1 MISTILK
8 SKRSLMI
15 IGLIIIILVAAIIF
29 FVNRDEPVEVLSV
42 KEEPYTEK
50 IIAVGQLGLEQE
62 TRLVAE
68 VNGTI
73 EKIMASPGETVSSGS
88 LLIEIEN
95 QASLEYSSAKS
106 EYDRLVS
113 LQSISRIDYNNATT
127 LYNEGAISKSD
138 MLLKRTSYETSVSQL
153 RAAQLQLEI
162 SQDNKG
168 KYSITVPWDSVL
180 LKSYVAPGDYVRTG
194 DSLAEI
200 GSVGGYKIL
209 AELDEKYFPYI
220 RNEMPVMISV
230 GDGKQGETKGS
241 IDNITPQ
248 IDANTGTFEIR
259 IAVPDGFPYQA
270 SNLTVNLEILL
281 LEKDKAIVIP
291 QNYLIQEDSSQ
302 GANKTYVLVNDKGRA
317 VKTYIETQS
326 TLSAKVLVVKGLE
339 PGDILISPDSG
350 IKDGDS
356 IKKYKESDAA

>member
-15 IGLIIIILVAAIIF
+15 IGLIIIILVATIIF
-29 FVNRDEPVEVLSV
+29 FANRDEPVEVMSV
-42 KEEPYTEK
+42 KEAPYTEK

-62 TRLVAE
+62 TTLVAE

-73 EKIMASPGETVSSGS
+73 ERIMAKPGESVSSGS

-168 KYSITVPWDSVL
+168 KYSITLPWDSLL
-180 LKSYVAPGDYVRTG
+180 LKSYVAPGDYVRIG
-194 DSLAEI
+194 DPLAEI

-209 AELDEKYFPYI
+209 AELDEKYFPHI

-270 SNLTVNLEILL
+270 SNLTVNLEIIL

-291 QNYLIQEDSSQ
+291 ENYLVREDSGQ

-317 VKTYIETQS
+317 VKTYIETQA
-326 TLSAKVLVVKGLE
+326 TLSAKVLVVKGLK
-339 PGDILISPDSG
+339 PGSLLISPASG
-350 IKDGDS
+350 IEDGDS